1 MNWFKRN
8 NKQKIN
14 KDWLNAEVTMEE
26 DLLIE
31 LNLRLALG
39 QCSEDDASDLFS
51 GLARENYRLKK
62 IINQGKAYTEY
73 LNRQS
78 SIGQ

>member
-8 NKQKIN
+8 NKQKIK
-14 KDWLNAEVTMEE
+14 KDWLHAELTVEE
-26 DLLIE
+26 DFLVE

-62 IINQGKAYTEY
+62 IINQGEAYTEY
-73 LNRQS
+73 LDRQS

>member
-8 NKQKIN
+8 IKQEVN
-14 KDWLNAEVTMEE
+14 KDWLEAELTLEE

-39 QCSEDDASDLFS
+39 QCANDDASDLFS
-51 GLARENYRLKK
+51 GLARENYHLKK

-73 LNRQS
+73 LDRQS
-78 SIGQ
+78 AIGQ